1 MYASYIEMQL
11 KPGKMAE
18 AMVLFFEKVQED
30 QNLCIL

>member
-11 KPGKMAE
+11 KPGKMTE
-18 AMVLFFEKVQED
+18 AMVCFEKVQED